1 METTRL
7 YRVRAEYIGDVTL
20 RIFFSNNTERVIDF
34 KEFLST
40 HPHPQHNS
48 YLEPENFK
56 QFTIEHGNV
65 VWGKNWNMIFS
76 IEDLYNFPL

>member
-7 YRVRAEYIGDVTL
+7 YTVRAEYIGDVTL
-20 RIFFSNNTERVIDF
+20 RIFFSDRTERVIDF

-56 QFTIEHGNV
+56 LFTIEHGNV
-65 VWGKNWNMIFS
+65 VWAKAGT
-76 IEDLYNFPL
+76 

>member
-1 METTRL
+1 MAAL
-7 YRVRAEYIGDVTL
+7 
-20 RIFFSNNTERVIDF
+20 FS
-34 KEFLST
+34 FLILGSKQINLSKQC

-65 VWGKNWNMIFS
+65 VWGKNWDMIFS
-76 IEDLYNFPL
+76 IDDLYNFPL